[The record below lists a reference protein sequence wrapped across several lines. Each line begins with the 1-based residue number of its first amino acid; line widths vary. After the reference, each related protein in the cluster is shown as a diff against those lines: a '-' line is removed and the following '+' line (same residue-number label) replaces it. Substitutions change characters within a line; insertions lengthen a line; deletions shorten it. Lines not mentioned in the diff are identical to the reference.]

1 MVSLRRVAAFVLAL
15 LLTAGV
21 VSAQT
26 PPDFAGSWTGAI
38 AGGLHLG
45 TFEVTQDNG
54 AVTGVFRTSHS
65 SQPRKVTGTVRP
77 DGVLEAFFDGER
89 SRPFE
94 VRRVEGPALEVTM
107 DGGRMIFRPTVVPPP
122 GQAPAELSGAFDG
135 PATTHH
141 HGPTGLT
148 FDLPQGWKVTSE
160 RGDSLV
166 LAAEAEAS
174 LPGPRQLML
183 LIHDAPSSAEKSGDP
198 LVRIVGELGAE
209 LLRPF
214 GDRTTSGHMTV
225 EPRAVTVGDAPG
237 AEASWSITL
246 TDDVVVAAW
255 IGAARVSDG
264 RVVLF
269 GAVVERGREREDL
282 PRAKRV
288 LASARL
294 TE

>member
-107 DGGRMIFRPTVVPPP
+107 DGGRMIFRPTACRRRVRRR
-122 GQAPAELSGAFDG
+122 LSS
-135 PATTHH
+135 PERS
-141 HGPTGLT
+141 TG
-148 FDLPQGWKVTSE
+148 
-160 RGDSLV
+160 R
-166 LAAEAEAS
+166 
-174 LPGPRQLML
+174 PR
-183 LIHDAPSSAEKSGDP
+183 
-198 LVRIVGELGAE
+198 
-209 LLRPF
+209 
-214 GDRTTSGHMTV
+214 RTTTD
-225 EPRAVTVGDAPG
+225 PRASRSTSRRA
-237 AEASWSITL
+237 
-246 TDDVVVAAW
+246 
-255 IGAARVSDG
+255 G
-264 RVVLF
+264 R
-269 GAVVERGREREDL
+269 
-282 PRAKRV
+282 
-288 LASARL
+288 
-294 TE
+294 